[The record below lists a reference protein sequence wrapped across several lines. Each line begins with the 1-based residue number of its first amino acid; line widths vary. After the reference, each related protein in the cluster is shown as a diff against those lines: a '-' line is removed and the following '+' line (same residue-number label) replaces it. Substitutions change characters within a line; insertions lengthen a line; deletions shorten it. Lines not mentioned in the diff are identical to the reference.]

1 MKPTNICLSFF
12 AAILLLYSCKHRPES
27 NPAGFPASVLDY
39 RYENGRL
46 EGLFAQADSLKYA
59 QLYPEAIDAFL
70 ALSADPSLS
79 KEDGYYLH
87 NQLADL
93 YLLRYKLDSAQQHI
107 SVLQEEMSALQ
118 PDASLGAQADYWLN
132 KGRLA
137 FRLRHPKEALDA
149 LQRAL
154 DLYEAVYPDKIHLK
168 KALTH
173 TFLGLC
179 HFSFEKDNLPFYR
192 HVETAYDIVRA
203 DSLLWPY
210 SLEMELAKSYIS
222 LWKRNFNAL
231 EVHADN
237 VKFLSTSL
245 PYPDTVALARANS
258 LQGRVRHFFARGNKE
273 KTDAAI
279 RMLDTAQT
287 LAAAV
292 EGPHQLDLI
301 SSYTYIKRSDEAQF
315 SALLDSIRNMER
327 RMPGYSAYTD
337 RILGRIARAK
347 EDYAATRQYYA
358 RFLQQHGRDSTLS
371 EEIVDEAYAILSFVH
386 LQGVDERGPRI
397 DSALFW
403 LGQIFVHDT
412 PMEGKMLSARQLLQP
427 DMYMLSPYPYWSLN
441 KLGSLMLADYDLNK
455 NEASLHQALR
465 AFVLSDS
472 LLFVQNPAYDE
483 SVILAFHAEISDELY
498 GGALKTLYLLDS
510 LQPGQQPYRHLA
522 AHFIDRSKSDVLFRF
537 LPDNLSSDSL
547 RILKSRIDRLSA
559 EPKRHPLS
567 NRQLAYDMDAIENF
581 GFARSR
587 ESYQF
592 ADVQA
597 LQNSLGAE
605 TAVLEYKICSDET
618 WLLYTDR
625 TQSRLHRINISSD
638 SLQRL
643 TQALMRCMDN
653 STALQLSDYERHAL
667 SLYDILLQPFEQELR
682 QHAHWALV
690 PDGVLYRLPF
700 EALITRS
707 SGTNAAASPSFV
719 INAFKELSITYSPA
733 LKIRQ
738 AHQERKRQAKPAR
751 KSSFYNY
758 GPEDNDGLVCS
769 EKEWSAL
776 SALDR
781 RAQKYADDL
790 CSKSTFIRNW
800 QARRH
805 HIVHL
810 SLHGQADY
818 IDPLGAQIWFGSGG
832 RDPMYGF
839 EIAYSPGHADLV
851 ILSACETADGAHAT
865 GEGVYSMARSF
876 FQAGAGS
883 VMATIWKVENCHN
896 AHILSSFY
904 TALATQPSAQALADA
919 KRQYLR
925 SQKAYHPY
933 YWAGMVCME

>member
-1 MKPTNICLSFF
+1 MKPTNICISFF
-12 AAILLLYSCKHRPES
+12 AAILLLSSCKHRPEQ

-39 RYENGRL
+39 RYENGQL

-59 QLYPEAIDAFL
+59 QLYPEAIQAFL
-70 ALSADPSLS
+70 ALSAAPSLS

-118 PDASLGAQADYWLN
+118 PNASLGAQADYWHN

-154 DLYEAVYPDKIHLK
+154 DLYDAVYPDKIHLK

-179 HFSFEKDNLPFYR
+179 HFSFEKDNLPFYL

-222 LWKRNFNAL
+222 LWKRNFKAL

-237 VKFLSTSL
+237 VKFLSASL
-245 PYPDTVALARANS
+245 PCPDTVALARATS
-258 LQGRVRHFFARGNKE
+258 LQGRVRHYFAKDSTELEEAVRLLE
-273 KTDAAI
+273 D
-279 RMLDTAQT
+279 AQT

-292 EGPHQLDLI
+292 DGPHQLDLI
-301 SSYTYIKRSDEAQF
+301 SSYTHIKRSDEAQF
-315 SALLDSIRNMER
+315 RALLDSIHNMEQ

-337 RILGRIARAK
+337 RILGRVARTK
-347 EDYAATRQYYA
+347 KDNVATKQYYM

-371 EEIVDEAYAILSFVH
+371 EDILDEAYAILSFVH
-386 LQGVDERGPRI
+386 LQGVDGRGPRI

-412 PMEGKMLSARQLLQP
+412 PMEGQMLSARQLLQP

-441 KLGSLMLADYDLNK
+441 KLGSILLADYELNK

-510 LQPGQQPYRHLA
+510 LQRGQQPYRHLA

-559 EPKRHPLS
+559 EPQRPPLS
-567 NRQLAYDMDAIENF
+567 NRRLAYDLDAIENF
-581 GFARSR
+581 RFGQKQSA
-587 ESYQF
+587 YQF
-592 ADVQA
+592 ADVPA
-597 LQNSLGAE
+597 LQNSLDAG
-605 TAVLEYKICSDET
+605 TAVLEYKICAGET
-618 WLLYTDR
+618 WLLYTDQK
-625 TQSRLHRINISSD
+625 QSRLHRIGLPANALRQLTD
-638 SLQRL
+638 SLML
-643 TQALMRCMDN
+643 FLNNGKALH
-653 STALQLSDYERHAL
+653 TSDYEQHATA
-667 SLYDILLQPFEQELR
+667 LYDALLRPFESELR
-682 QHAHWALV
+682 RHRHWAIV

-700 EALITRS
+700 EALIARA
-707 SGTNAAASPSFV
+707 SGGKAAAAPAFV
-719 INAFKELSITYSPA
+719 ITEFKDLAVTYAPA

-738 AHQERKRQAKPAR
+738 MNQGRKQGEKPAR
-751 KSSFYNY
+751 STSFYNY
-758 GPEDNDGLVCS
+758 GPDNNDGLVCS
-769 EKEWSAL
+769 EKEWLAL
-776 SALDR
+776 SGWDR
-781 RAQKYADDL
+781 RAQKHTGAR
-790 CSKSTFIRNW
+790 CTKEAFIKNW
-800 QARRH
+800 PTRRH
-805 HIVHL
+805 RMVHL
-810 SLHGQADY
+810 SLHGQADAA
-818 IDPLGAQIWFGSGG
+818 DLLGAKIWFGPGAT
-832 RDPMYGF
+832 DVMYGF
-839 EIAYSPGHADLV
+839 EIAHTPGHAEGV
-851 ILSACETADGAHAT
+851 ILSACETADGAWAT

-904 TALATQPSAQALADA
+904 AALATQPSAQALADA